1 MRAKNQH
8 PRAIRSWVRREG
20 RITRAQQRALERLW
34 PRYGLDAIQ
43 TPDLDQ
49 VFGRN
54 APRTLEIG
62 FGNGKS
68 LAIMAEQ
75 EPATDFIG
83 VEVHRPGIGHL
94 LMKLA
99 QRELTNVRVCN
110 ADALQ
115 VLNHCIP
122 DRSLDRVL
130 LFFPDPW
137 PKKRHHKR
145 RIVQPVFIEQVARK
159 LVTGGVLHLATDWEN
174 YAEHMLEVMVRM
186 PAFRN
191 RAGTGEFSPRPHY
204 RPVTK
209 FEQRGQR
216 LGHTVRDLIF
226 ERI

>member
-1 MRAKNQH
+1 MDTRNQH
-8 PRAIRSWVRREG
+8 SGAIRSWVRREG
-20 RITRAQQRALERLW
+20 RITRAQQRALETLW

-43 TPDLDQ
+43 TPDLEQ

-54 APRTLEIG
+54 APCTLEIG
-62 FGNGKS
+62 FGNGES
-68 LAIMAEQ
+68 LATMAEQ

-122 DRSLDRVL
+122 DRSLERVL
-130 LFFPDPW
+130 LLFPDPW

-145 RIVQPVFIEQVARK
+145 RIVQPAFIERVAGK

-174 YAEHMLEVMVRM
+174 YAKHMLEVMARM

-191 RAGTGEFSPRPHY
+191 RAGSGEFSPRPHY
-204 RPVTK
+204 RPLTK